1 MSIFTSKT
9 ARTMMYI
16 CSIGGL
22 LVVNGAA
29 VTYLWNTM
37 VEARTNMEPL
47 RLLEGVG
54 ITAFAYVIIFGI
66 KFGRGARPLTV
77 KATQAADTSVQRRC
91 ADMTREQ
98 RQALRDELVQSC
110 GCTDSDVKDRTFVH
124 ENTV

>member
-1 MSIFTSKT
+1 MSIFTTKT

-37 VEARTNMEPL
+37 VETRTNMEPL

-66 KFGRGARPLTV
+66 KFGRGARPLAV
-77 KATQAADTSVQRRC
+77 KATADTSVQRRC

-98 RQALRDELVQSC
+98 RQALRNELVQSC

-124 ENTV
+124 EHTV

>member
-1 MSIFTSKT
+1 MSIFTTKT

-29 VTYLWNTM
+29 VTYLWNSMAET
-37 VEARTNMEPL
+37 RSTLEPL

-66 KFGRGARPLTV
+66 KFGRGARPLAV
-77 KATQAADTSVQRRC
+77 NVVQATDSAVQRRC

-98 RQALRDELVQSC
+98 RQALRNELVQTC
-110 GCTDSDVKDRTFVH
+110 GCTDSETKDRTFVH